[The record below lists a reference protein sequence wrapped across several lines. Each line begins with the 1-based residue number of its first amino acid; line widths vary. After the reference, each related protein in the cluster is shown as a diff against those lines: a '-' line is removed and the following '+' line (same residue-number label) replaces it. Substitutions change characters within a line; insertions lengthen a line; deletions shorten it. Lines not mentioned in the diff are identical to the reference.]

1 MGKPRM
7 IDVNLLI
14 QAGINPKTLI
24 PFKFENCIDDD
35 DLVDSIKGVISV
47 IDRQD
52 AVNRYEWY
60 NLPKGITSELIE
72 RVIYYKGSA
81 IFFYMAENNSFYF
94 LPYGLAGDID
104 IYGRYLEVT
113 PLPFA
118 GPTATTDDSGNSRP
132 WIKRYT
138 KKVIYEVP
146 IDYIPD
152 INKSCVIL
160 RDYVNGIEQNN
171 QPRFKLNEGLVN
183 LESQMIPFLRTA
195 LLGLT
200 GISGLRVNSEDEQS
214 NVRAAAQSVK
224 QAALTGSCWI
234 PVVGGLDFQNFDKPN
249 IGDANQFLLSMQAI
263 DNLRLSTL
271 GLKNGGL
278 FEKQGTILQSESD
291 MANSNT
297 DLILQ
302 DGLSIRQEFCNIVNK
317 VFNLHIWCEA
327 KEQQDELLMGDNP
340 DNNKLFENENNNDG
354 GDFNE

>member
-7 IDVNLLI
+7 IDINLLL
-14 QAGINPKTLI
+14 QAGINPKTGLPLKFDNLI
-24 PFKFENCIDDD
+24 NDDG
-35 DLVDSIKGVISV
+35 LVESIKGVVSV

-72 RVIYYKGSA
+72 RILYYKGSA

-94 LPYGLAGDID
+94 LPYALDGDID

-118 GPTATTDDSGNSRP
+118 GPSATTDNSGNARP
-132 WIKRYT
+132 WIKGYR

-160 RDYVNGIEQNN
+160 RDYINGIEQNN
-171 QPRFKLNEGLVN
+171 QSRFILNEGLVN
-183 LESQMIPFLRTA
+183 LESQMLPFLRTA
-195 LLGLT
+195 LLRLT
-200 GISGLRVNSEDEQS
+200 GVLGLRVQSEDEQS
-214 NVRAAAQSVK
+214 NVRAASQSVK
-224 QAALTGSCWI
+224 QAALSGNCWI
-234 PVVGGLDFQNFDKPN
+234 PVVGGLDFQNFDNPN

-263 DNLRLSTL
+263 DNLRLSAL

-302 DGLSIRQEFCNIVNK
+302 DGLSIRQDFCNIVNK
-317 VFNLHIWCEA
+317 VFDLHIWCEA

-340 DNNKLFENENNNDG
+340 DNNSQFENENNNDG
-354 GDFNE
+354 GGFNE

>member
-7 IDVNLLI
+7 FDLNLLL
-14 QAGINPKTLI
+14 QAGINPKTGL
-24 PFKFENCIDDD
+24 PLKFDNFIDDS
-35 DLVDSIKGVISV
+35 DLVSSIKGVVSV

-72 RVIYYKGSA
+72 RILYYKGSA

-94 LPYGLAGDID
+94 LPYALDGDID

-118 GPTATTDDSGNSRP
+118 GPSATTDDSGKARP
-132 WIKRYT
+132 WIKGYR

-152 INKSCVIL
+152 IDKSCVIL
-160 RDYVNGIEQNN
+160 RDYINGIDQIN
-171 QPRFKLNEGLVN
+171 QSRFILNDGLVS
-183 LESQMIPFLRTA
+183 LEAQMLPFLRTA

-200 GISGLRVNSEDEQS
+200 GISGLRVQSEDEQS
-214 NVRAAAQSVK
+214 NVKAASQSVK
-224 QAALTGSCWI
+224 QAALSGNPWI

-263 DNLRLSTL
+263 DNLRLSAL

-302 DGLSIRQEFCNIVNK
+302 DGLSLRQDFCNIVNK

-340 DNNKLFENENNNDG
+340 DNNSQFENENNNDG
-354 GDFNE
+354 GGFNE

>member
-14 QAGINPKTLI
+14 QAGINPKTLL

-35 DLVDSIKGVISV
+35 DLADSIKGVVSV

-118 GPTATTDDSGNSRP
+118 GPTATTDDSENPRP
-132 WIKRYT
+132 WIKGYT

-234 PVVGGLDFQNFDKPN
+234 PVIGGLDFQNFEKPN
-249 IGDANQFLLSMQAI
+249 IGDAKQFLLRM
-263 DNLRLSTL
+263 
-271 GLKNGGL
+271 
-278 FEKQGTILQSESD
+278 
-291 MANSNT
+291 
-297 DLILQ
+297 
-302 DGLSIRQEFCNIVNK
+302 
-317 VFNLHIWCEA
+317 
-327 KEQQDELLMGDNP
+327 
-340 DNNKLFENENNNDG
+340 
-354 GDFNE
+354 

>member
-7 IDVNLLI
+7 FDINLLL
-14 QAGINPKTLI
+14 QAGINPKTGL
-24 PFKFENCIDDD
+24 PLKFDNFIDDG
-35 DLVDSIKGVISV
+35 DLVSSIKGVVSV

-72 RVIYYKGSA
+72 RILYYKGSA

-94 LPYGLAGDID
+94 LPYALDGDID

-118 GPTATTDDSGNSRP
+118 GPSATTDDSGKARP
-132 WIKRYT
+132 WIKGYR

-152 INKSCVIL
+152 IDKSCVIL
-160 RDYVNGIEQNN
+160 RDYINGIDQIN
-171 QPRFKLNEGLVN
+171 QSRFILNEGLVS
-183 LESQMIPFLRTA
+183 LESQMLPFLRTA

-214 NVRAAAQSVK
+214 NVKAAAQSVK
-224 QAALTGSCWI
+224 RAALSGNCWI
-234 PVVGGLDFQNFDKPN
+234 PVIGQLDFQNFDKPN

-263 DNLRLSTL
+263 DNLRLSAL

-340 DNNKLFENENNNDG
+340 SNNSQFENENNNDG

>member
-7 IDVNLLI
+7 IDINLLL
-14 QAGINPKTLI
+14 QAGINPKTGL
-24 PFKFENCIDDD
+24 PLKFNNFIDDD
-35 DLVDSIKGVISV
+35 NLVRSIKGIVSV

-72 RVIYYKGSA
+72 RVLYFKGSA

-94 LPYGLAGDID
+94 LPYALDGDID

-118 GPTATTDDSGNSRP
+118 GPSATTDNSGNARP
-132 WIKRYT
+132 WIKGYT

-160 RDYVNGIEQNN
+160 RDYINGIDQNN

-183 LESQMIPFLRTA
+183 LESQMLPFLRTA

-200 GISGLRVNSEDEQS
+200 GISGLRVPTEGEQS
-214 NVRAAAQSVK
+214 NVKAAVQSIK
-224 QAALTGSCWI
+224 EAALSGCRWI
-234 PVVGGLDFQNFDKPN
+234 PVVGGLEFQNFDNPN

-263 DNLRLSTL
+263 DNLRLSAL

-302 DGLSIRQEFCNIVNK
+302 DGLSIRQDFCNIVNK

-340 DNNKLFENENNNDG
+340 DNNSRFENENNNDG
-354 GDFNE
+354 GEFNE

>member
-14 QAGINPKTLI
+14 QAGINPETLL
-24 PFKFENCIDDD
+24 PSKFENYIDDD
-35 DLVDSIKGVISV
+35 GLVDSIKGVVSV

-132 WIKRYT
+132 WIKGYT

-214 NVRAAAQSVK
+214 NVRTAAQSVK

-340 DNNKLFENENNNDG
+340 DNNNQFENENNYDG

>member
-14 QAGINPKTLI
+14 QAGINPKTLL
-24 PFKFENCIDDD
+24 PFKFENYIDDD
-35 DLVDSIKGVISV
+35 DLVDSIKGVVSV

-118 GPTATTDDSGNSRP
+118 GPTATTDGSGNPRP
-132 WIKRYT
+132 WIKGYT
-138 KKVIYEVP
+138 KKAMYEVP

-152 INKSCVIL
+152 INKSFVIL
-160 RDYVNGIEQNN
+160 RYYVNGIDQNN

-214 NVRAAAQSVK
+214 NVRAAAQSIK

-340 DNNKLFENENNNDG
+340 DNNNQFENENNNGG

>member
-14 QAGINPKTLI
+14 QAGINPKTLL
-24 PFKFENCIDDD
+24 PFKFENYIDDD
-35 DLVDSIKGVISV
+35 DLVDSIKGVVSV

-118 GPTATTDDSGNSRP
+118 GPTATTDDSGNPRS
-132 WIKRYT
+132 WIKEYT
-138 KKVIYEVP
+138 KRVIYEVP

-171 QPRFKLNEGLVN
+171 QPRFKLNEVLVN

-340 DNNKLFENENNNDG
+340 DNNNQFENENNNGG

>member
-14 QAGINPKTLI
+14 QAGINPKTLL
-24 PFKFENCIDDD
+24 PFKFENYIDDD
-35 DLVDSIKGVISV
+35 DLVDSIKGVVSV

-118 GPTATTDDSGNSRP
+118 GPTATTDNSGNSRP
-132 WIKRYT
+132 WIKGYT

-171 QPRFKLNEGLVN
+171 QPRFKLNEVLVN

-214 NVRAAAQSVK
+214 NVRTAAQSVK

-340 DNNKLFENENNNDG
+340 DNNNQFENENNYDE

>member
-7 IDVNLLI
+7 FDINLLL
-14 QAGINPKTLI
+14 QAGINPKTGL
-24 PFKFENCIDDD
+24 PLKFDNFIDDG
-35 DLVDSIKGVISV
+35 DLVRSIKGVVSV

-72 RVIYYKGSA
+72 RILYYKGSA
-81 IFFYMAENNSFYF
+81 IFFYMSENNSFYF
-94 LPYGLAGDID
+94 LPYALDGDID

-118 GPTATTDDSGNSRP
+118 GPSATTDDSGKARP
-132 WIKRYT
+132 WIKGYR

-152 INKSCVIL
+152 IDKSCVIL
-160 RDYVNGIEQNN
+160 RDYINGIEQNN
-171 QPRFKLNEGLVN
+171 QPRFILNDGLVS
-183 LESQMIPFLRTA
+183 LESQMLPFLRTA

-214 NVRAAAQSVK
+214 NVKAAAQSVK
-224 QAALTGSCWI
+224 QAALSGNFWI

-263 DNLRLSTL
+263 DNLRLSAL

-302 DGLSIRQEFCNIVNK
+302 DGLSIRQDFCNIVNK

-327 KEQQDELLMGDNP
+327 KEQQDELLMGDNA
-340 DNNKLFENENNNDG
+340 DNNSQFENENNNDG